1 MNKKDI
7 QKEKDSLSAYPNQ
20 NLDRIAFP
28 LPLTITFTRPRDK
41 WQADDDRFFER
52 VNEQAERM
60 NESKDMRN
68 FMQGEKFFDINRR
81 LQEIDCVKRMIDQL
95 RQTERGQR
103 G

>member
-1 MNKKDI
+1 
-7 QKEKDSLSAYPNQ
+7 
-20 NLDRIAFP
+20 
-28 LPLTITFTRPRDK
+28 
-41 WQADDDRFFER
+41 
-52 VNEQAERM
+52 M